1 MDLSDLRREID
12 ATDADLVRLI
22 AKRIGIA
29 SQIGLRKEKL
39 GKAVEDK
46 KREHEVLYAVRGAAR
61 DLNISPDD
69 AAAIYRQIIAASKR
83 IQGATAAFQGEI
95 GAYGEEAAFRFF
107 GPSVEVRPC
116 EDFAEVFRTV
126 EDGAT
131 QFGVVPVENSL
142 EGSISRVYDLML
154 NSSLRVR
161 GELELRVSH
170 CLIVHEGTKLDG
182 IRRVYSHPQALGQ
195 CQRFLRHLNAELI
208 PTSDTAGSVKMLQE
222 QGIRDGAA
230 IASARAAEIYGM
242 SVLAREIE
250 DNTNNYT
257 RFFVLAEQDSPPTG
271 NDKTSIVFSLNHRP
285 GALYEA
291 LNEFAT
297 RKINL
302 VKIESRPTRQKLWD
316 YNFYLDFEGHH
327 TSRQAREAIAS
338 LEQHTLFIK
347 VLGAY
352 PKWQGGA

>member
-1 MDLSDLRREID
+1 MDLSNLRREID
-12 ATDADLVRLI
+12 ATDTEIIKLI

-29 SQIGLRKEKL
+29 SQIGQQKEKL
-39 GKAVEDK
+39 GKAVEDRG
-46 KREHEVLYAVRGAAR
+46 REREVLDAVRRAAKEM
-61 DLNISPDD
+61 NISPDD
-69 AAAIYRQIIAASKR
+69 AVAVYRRIIAASKR

-95 GAYGEEAAFRFF
+95 GAYGEEAAFSFF

-116 EDFAEVFRTV
+116 EDFEEVFKTV
-126 EDGAT
+126 EGAIT

-142 EGSISRVYDLML
+142 EGSISRVYNLML
-154 NSSLRVR
+154 DSSLRVR
-161 GELELRVSH
+161 GEIELRVSH
-170 CLIVHEGTKLDG
+170 CLIVHVGTKLDG
-182 IRRVYSHPQALGQ
+182 IRKVYSHPQALGQ
-195 CQRFLRHLNAELI
+195 CQRFLKHLDAELV
-208 PTSDTAGSVKMLQE
+208 PTYDTAGSVKMLRE
-222 QGIRDGAA
+222 LGIHDGAA
-230 IASARAAEIYGM
+230 IASARSAEIYGL

-297 RKINL
+297 RGLNL

-316 YNFYLDFEGHH
+316 YNFYLDFEGHRE
-327 TSRQAREAIAS
+327 SRQAQETIAS
-338 LEQHTLFIK
+338 LEQHTFFIK
-347 VLGAY
+347 VLGSY
-352 PKWQGGA
+352 PKWQGVA